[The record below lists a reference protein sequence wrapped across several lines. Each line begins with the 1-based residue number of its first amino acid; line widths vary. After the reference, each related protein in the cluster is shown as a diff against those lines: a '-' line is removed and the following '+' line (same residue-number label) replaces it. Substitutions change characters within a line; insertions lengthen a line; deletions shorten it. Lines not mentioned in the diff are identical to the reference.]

1 MPQKIIFCRSGK
13 SRKKETHLT
22 ILQLITFNL
31 FGHKLKRKKN
41 TPMTRLSL
49 CPIPG
54 SSIDIL
60 YSKSSSDFPQV
71 AVTTSVDSQET
82 GTKDSVN

>member
-1 MPQKIIFCRSGK
+1 M
-13 SRKKETHLT
+13 
-22 ILQLITFNL
+22 ITFNL
-31 FGHKLKRKKN
+31 FGHKLKRKKEN
-41 TPMTRLSL
+41 TAMTRFSL
-49 CPIPG
+49 CPILG

-60 YSKSSSDFPQV
+60 YSKLWSDFPQV